1 MCRGLYQQVPG
12 LTAETKPVLFQPQ
25 SPTLRRFQD
34 ERHRHKAMERWGG
47 NVCPLKR
54 ELLCEFSFKFQ
65 SPENLLSIILKH
77 IPSGLRAQ
85 KETIIKPGLLLGPRN
100 R

>member
-1 MCRGLYQQVPG
+1 MK
-12 LTAETKPVLFQPQ
+12 ETD
-25 SPTLRRFQD
+25 R
-34 ERHRHKAMERWGG
+34 AMERWGG
-47 NVCPLKR
+47 IVCLLER
-54 ELLCEFSFKFQ
+54 GLLCEFSFKFQ

-85 KETIIKPGLLLGPRN
+85 RETVIKPGLLLGPRK